1 MKNSFQAPLAHAR
14 GSLSRDREGAV
25 YALFHRAPNAMR
37 NFVLISIL
45 AALLPVAKVTAA
57 NASDTGA
64 AAIADAAMNRNDA
77 ALRSLIAKKADV
89 NAPQA
94 DGTTALHWAARWDD
108 LQTVRALIRAG
119 GDARVANHDGAT
131 PMFLASQ
138 NGSAAMIEELLR
150 AGVDANAPVLAHG
163 ETALMMAARSGSVDA
178 VKMLLDHGAKIDARD
193 GLRGTTA
200 LMWAAEQG
208 HAGVVELL
216 LASGADVGA
225 QSEVLR
231 PLKRRGLGYASAKD
245 QGGPDAPIKGG
256 VTALLFAARE
266 GSLDCV
272 RALAAA
278 KADVNQT
285 SADGSSPLLVA
296 VQNGF
301 YDIGLYLMDHG
312 ANVNLANAKG
322 WTPLYLAVKIRNQET
337 TAIPGPTT
345 DGVLDFIKT
354 LLDRGADPN
363 VRIKADTEIHQGM
376 TAAWLKEAGATPLL
390 RAALCG
396 DLTVVKLLLEHKADP
411 LIPTFDHTTPL
422 MAASGVGW
430 ADGMLREY
438 SEDQSLEVVK
448 LLLSLGSDV
457 NAVNDHGITALHG
470 AGFKGANKV
479 VQLLVDRGGKLDALD
494 KGEDYGFGVS
504 SVRMTPLNWAEG
516 VPIGMSSA
524 IYHTDTVALMAR
536 LMNERG
542 IPVVYNSFQGKKAP
556 GYNFGSP
563 EPRP

>member
-1 MKNSFQAPLAHAR
+1 
-14 GSLSRDREGAV
+14 
-25 YALFHRAPNAMR
+25 MR
-37 NFVLISIL
+37 NVVITCMA
-45 AALLPVAKVTAA
+45 AALLPAA
-57 NASDTGA
+57 NASD
-64 AAIADAAMNRNDA
+64 IADAVMNRNDA
-77 ALRSLIAKKADV
+77 AAHALITKKADV
-89 NAPQA
+89 NVAQA
-94 DGTTALHWAARWDD
+94 DGTTALHWAVRWDD
-108 LQTVRALIRAG
+108 LETVRLLIRSGA
-119 GDARVANHDGAT
+119 DARVANHDGAT
-131 PMFLASQ
+131 PMFLAAQ
-138 NGSAAMIEELLR
+138 NGSARMIEELVR
-150 AGVDANAPVLAHG
+150 AGVDANAPVLSHG
-163 ETALMMAARSGSVDA
+163 ETALMLAARSGNVDA
-178 VKMLLDHGAKIDARD
+178 VKMLLDHGAQINAKDT
-193 GLRGTTA
+193 LRGTTA

-208 HAGVVELL
+208 HVAVVELL
-216 LASGADVGA
+216 AARGADVRA
-225 QSEVLR
+225 QSEILR
-231 PLKRRGLGYASAKD
+231 PLKRRGLGYAPAKD

-256 VTALLFAARE
+256 VTALLFAARQ

-272 RALAAA
+272 RALTAAG
-278 KADVNQT
+278 ADVNQT

-301 YDIGLYLMDHG
+301 YDTARYLMDHG
-312 ANVNLANAKG
+312 ANVNLANSKG

-337 TAIPGPTT
+337 TAIPGPST
-345 DGVLDFIKT
+345 DGVLDFIKA

-363 VRIKADTEIHQGM
+363 VRIQADTEIHQGM

-396 DLTVVKLLLEHKADP
+396 DLIVVRLLLEHKADP

-448 LLLSLGSDV
+448 MLLSLGSDV

-479 VQLLVDRGGKLDALD
+479 VQLLVDHGGKLDALD

-524 IYHTDTVALMAR
+524 IYHTDTVTLMAR

-542 IPVVYNSFQGKKAP
+542 IPVIYNSFQGKKGP
-556 GYNFGSP
+556 GYNFGAP
-563 EPRP
+563 EAPK